1 MKKSVSVSYVDTEKT
16 FEIEERNLLDDV
28 FPRIPCG
35 IPEEQQIQVAVDAL
49 DNPTGSEPLSQI
61 VGPDATVALLSDDW
75 TRPTPVYRI
84 MPVVIDR
91 LLSHGVKKG
100 NIRIIVARG
109 THAALSREQMIQK
122 LGSEIVERFPVEN
135 HNPDENL
142 THLGESK
149 RGTPVYINSSF
160 MEPDVKIA
168 VGWLVA
174 HPVAGYGGG
183 AKIIVPGVA
192 SRMTI
197 HHNHAQ
203 AEEEG
208 VAIGIADGNPVRE
221 DMEDIA
227 RMAGLD
233 FIVNVMLNAKHEILD
248 AVAGDVVAAHREG
261 IKRSKRFFGVK
272 VDELADIV
280 VIAASPRD
288 ATFGHSSFVLPCGAA
303 FAKPD
308 GTIIW
313 VAPCLTGPGS
323 PEGRAHFKESLC
335 RTPDE
340 LMAAMKRGEV
350 AASGG
355 VFQWVNLKVLH
366 RNKVVLVSDSI
377 SRQES
382 GEFGLPYGDS
392 IQEALDQELAQN
404 PDATVR
410 IIPMGGLAVPIY
422 G

>member
-1 MKKSVSVSYVDTEKT
+1 MKKREFVYYVDTKKT
-16 FEIEERNLLDDV
+16 FQVEERNLLGNV
-28 FPRIPCG
+28 FPLIPRG
-35 IPEEQQIQVAVDAL
+35 IPEEQQVQAVMAAL
-49 DNPTGSEPLSQI
+49 DNPIGCKPLNELVEPNT
-61 VGPDATVALLSDDW
+61 TVTLLSDDW

-91 LLSHGVKKG
+91 LLSHGVKEE

-109 THAALSREQMIQK
+109 THATLSREQMMQK

-135 HNPDENL
+135 HNPDDNL
-142 THLGESK
+142 TPIGTSK
-149 RGTPVYINSSF
+149 KGTPVSVNSSF
-160 MEPDVKIA
+160 LEADVKISI
-168 VGWLVA
+168 GWLVA

-192 SRMTI
+192 SRETI
-197 HHNHAQ
+197 HHNHSQ
-203 AEEEG
+203 AEEGG
-208 VAIGIADGNPVRE
+208 VAIGIADSNPIRE

-227 RMAGLD
+227 QMAGLD
-233 FIVNVMLNAKHEILD
+233 FIVNVMLNAQHEILD
-248 AVAGDVVAAHREG
+248 AVAGDVIAAHREG
-261 IKRSKRFFGVK
+261 IKRNHRFFGVT

-280 VIAASPRD
+280 VIGASPRD

-303 FAKPD
+303 FAKPG

-313 VAPCLTGPGS
+313 VAPCLTGPGT
-323 PEGRAHFKESLC
+323 PEGRTRFKQSLS

-366 RNKVVLVSDSI
+366 HNKVMLVSDAINRKQS
-377 SRQES
+377 EEYGLLY
-382 GEFGLPYGDS
+382 GET
-392 IQEALDQELAQN
+392 IQEAVDQELAQN
-404 PDATVR
+404 PNATVR
-410 IIPMGGLAVPIY
+410 VIPMGGLAVPIY
-422 G
+422 A

>member
-1 MKKSVSVSYVDTEKT
+1 MKKHVSVAYVDAEKS
-16 FEIEERNLLDDV
+16 FEVEERNLLGDV
-28 FPRIPCG
+28 FPTIPRG
-35 IPEEQQIQVAVDAL
+35 ISEEHQVQAVVDAL
-49 DNPTGSEPLSQI
+49 DSPIGSKPLNEL
-61 VGPDATVALLSDDW
+61 VGPNRTVTLLSDDW

-91 LLSHGVKKG
+91 LLSHGVKEE

-109 THAALSREQMIQK
+109 THGALSREQMIRK
-122 LGSEIVERFPVEN
+122 LGSEILERFPVEN
-135 HNPDENL
+135 HNPDENV
-142 THLGESK
+142 TQLGTSK
-149 RGTPVYINSSF
+149 RGTPVSINSSF
-160 MEPDVKIA
+160 LEADVKIA
-168 VGWLVA
+168 IGWLVA

-192 SRMTI
+192 SRTTI

-208 VAIGIADGNPVRE
+208 VAIGTADGNPVRE

-233 FIVNVMLNAKHEILD
+233 FIVNVMLNARHEILD

-261 IKRSKRFFGVK
+261 IRRNRRFFGVT

-280 VIAASPRD
+280 VVAASPRD

-303 FAKPD
+303 FARPG

-313 VAPCLTGPGS
+313 VAPCLSGPGT
-323 PEGRAHFKESLC
+323 PEGRAQFRQGLR

-340 LMAAMKRGEV
+340 LMAAMKRGEI

-355 VFQWVNLKVLH
+355 VFQWVNLRVLH
-366 RNKVVLVSDSI
+366 RNEVVLVSDRI
-377 SRQES
+377 NRQDAQEY
-382 GEFGLPYGDS
+382 GLPYGES
-392 IQEALDQELAQN
+392 IQVALDEELAKN

-410 IIPMGGLAVPIY
+410 VVPMGGLAVPIY
-422 G
+422 A